1 MSRSRRWRSCALNY
15 MFIFTTTER
24 SRQVF
29 RQQSRQQPS
38 SLRQDPVS
46 VKLTSSSDLPS
57 SQQASQPGP
66 LLAPAVPRSAAKLPV
81 MHLPCD
87 VHRLPPLPPPT
98 LLPLLTHTLL
108 LTPSACLTGEV
119 TQGSPTGGA
128 GSVLLELSFVFPL
141 GHVYRRP
148 RWSRSAP
155 VHELQTCFQWSQ
167 GD

>member
-15 MFIFTTTER
+15 MFIFTITER

-38 SLRQDPVS
+38 SSRQDPVS

-87 VHRLPPLPPPT
+87 VHRLPPCLHLPYSHSSLT
-98 LLPLLTHTLL
+98 LYSSLPQSDRGGDPGFSDRRRWLRAVGTEFCF
-108 LTPSACLTGEV
+108 PSWTC
-119 TQGSPTGGA
+119 
-128 GSVLLELSFVFPL
+128 
-141 GHVYRRP
+141 
-148 RWSRSAP
+148 
-155 VHELQTCFQWSQ
+155 LQTASMES
-167 GD
+167 